1 MPSRCAGH
9 AMPTVIPIVRR
20 PSYALY
26 VGRHTHCATAVV
38 QPPLWCNEERKPNNC
53 NCIFSATYGYKTFR
67 IAEKACLAWSI
78 YYCSCRGLLLFCLF
92 AKQCYNAQNS
102 IKYIDINTFAVF
114 FALFLLCKIVSILT
128 QTHKSIKFR

>member
-20 PSYALY
+20 PSYTLS
-26 VGRHTHCATAVV
+26 VGRHTHCTTAVV
-38 QPPLWCNEERKPNNC
+38 QPPLWRNEERFK
-53 NCIFSATYGYKTFR
+53 TYGYKTFR

-78 YYCSCRGLLLFCLF
+78 YYCSCGGLLLFCLF
-92 AKQCYNAQNS
+92 AKQYYNAQNS